1 MPKKHPAPRVDS
13 YVNDG
18 GWTRRRVVFLSVS
31 ALFFLGIVVVGRAV
45 LLPFL
50 LGMVVA
56 YVLTPLVA
64 FLERRKIP
72 RSLSI
77 LGVYTIVLFSLYQGV
92 ALGAPR
98 IVHETVGIARE
109 LPRIIEDVG
118 HTVGPRVDG
127 FLQKLAPRE
136 AVESARHPSAF
147 EVRPM
152 PSGGFAVD
160 VGTGITITGD
170 DSNRFRIEPTDPD
183 SAQGFEFTRALEG
196 ATGQFLAYAKKNAI
210 ELLKLGQRIVMS
222 ASHAIFLLFM
232 TLMVGGFLMYTREAV
247 IGFFRNLVPWQ
258 ARGSF
263 DQLLFRL
270 DRGLSGVVRG
280 QLLICLVNGVLSA
293 IGFWLLGLKYW
304 PLMSLI
310 AAVGS
315 LIPIFG
321 SILAAVPA
329 VAIGLTDGFFTGLWV
344 LLWILAIH
352 QLEANLLNP
361 KIIGTAAHIHP
372 VLVVFVLLVGKEMF
386 GLWGALFAVPAWSVL
401 QNVFLHFRAQVVP
414 DAGDTVLPLFAP
426 KEPDPVPEKAP
437 LELK

>member
-1 MPKKHPAPRVDS
+1 MPKKRPVPRVDA

-18 GWTRRRVVFLSVS
+18 GWTRKRVAFLSVS
-31 ALFFLGIVVVGRAV
+31 GVLFVGMLSIGRAV

-50 LGMVVA
+50 LGLVLA

-64 FLERRKIP
+64 FLEKRRLP

-77 LGVYTIVLFSLYQGV
+77 LGVYAIVLFSLYQSV

-98 IVHETVGIARE
+98 IVRETVGIARE

-118 HTVGPRVDG
+118 HTIGPRVDG

-136 AVESARHPSAF
+136 VVESARHPSAF
-147 EVRPM
+147 EVRPL
-152 PSGGFAVD
+152 PSGGFSVD
-160 VGTGITITGD
+160 VGSGITITGD
-170 DSNRFRIEPTDPD
+170 DSNRFRIESTNPD
-183 SAQGFEFTRALEG
+183 AAQGFEFTRALEG
-196 ATGQFLAYAKKNAI
+196 VTGEFLAYAKKNAV

-222 ASHAIFLLFM
+222 TSHAIFLLFM

-247 IGFFRNLVPWQ
+247 VGFFRGLVPWQ

-293 IGFWLLGLKYW
+293 VGFWMLGLKYW

-321 SILAAVPA
+321 SVLAAVPA

-344 LLWILAIH
+344 LIWILGIH

-361 KIIGTAAHIHP
+361 KIIGTAARIHP
-372 VLVVFVLLVGKEMF
+372 VLVVFVLLVGEHLF
-386 GLWGALFAVPAWSVL
+386 GLWGALFAVPTWSIA
-401 QNVFLHFRAQVVP
+401 QSIFLHFRAQVVP
-414 DAGDTVLPLFAP
+414 DAGDTILPLFVP
-426 KEPDPVPEKAP
+426 KQPDPVAQEPALDPK
-437 LELK
+437 